1 MLSDTCPV
9 SQSYAHVLCRS
20 ISCRTY
26 FEMPNTSVAE
36 HRDFGYVLQN
46 TLRNFLGVQ
55 NRVRNF
61 VEPLV
66 NRFWTIF
73 EHIRQIKQGV
83 GHVSYTCVSTSALST
98 HKSNIA
104 AK

>member
-1 MLSDTCPV
+1 MN
-9 SQSYAHVLCRS
+9 LC
-20 ISCRTY
+20 
-26 FEMPNTSVAE
+26 SVAE

-46 TLRNFLGVQ
+46 TLRNILGVQ

-66 NRFWTIF
+66 NLFWTIF
-73 EHIRQIKQGV
+73 EHIIQKKQV
-83 GHVSYTCVSTSALST
+83 LGHVPCTCIANSALST
-98 HKSNIA
+98 HESNIA